1 MSPRFKQ
8 FIIPAVLGAVLLS
21 ACAEAS
27 WVASVNDVPIEGD
40 TVLSLRESYQV
51 DESSVIGDVFREDL
65 TGLIYLEAQVQAAE
79 EDFGITGL
87 EDAAK
92 RDAALAEIAFLDR
105 ATVEQVDS
113 DPDLTQASVEF
124 LGTQLV
130 VRDAVLGALTTQE
143 PGLLEDLWTNRPEQ
157 LAQVCV
163 RILSAATEEEI
174 VAIAAR
180 LAAGEDFSA
189 VADEV
194 SPDPENPGGRLEC
207 PLPAAVFASPFDQL
221 ALTTPV
227 GEISEPF
234 PSEFGWHLMLVD
246 AVDQPQSLEE
256 LESDPMRFVF
266 GGALQSLWT
275 VWVDDAVDRA
285 DIDVRSQVG
294 TWVPEVDQIA
304 PPP

>member
-1 MSPRFKQ
+1 MSPRFERS
-8 FIIPAVLGAVLLS
+8 IIPAVVGAVLLS

-27 WVASVNDVPIEGD
+27 WVATVNDVPIEGD

-51 DESSVIGDVFREDL
+51 EESSVIGDVFREDL

-79 EDFGITGL
+79 EDFGLTGL
-87 EDAAK
+87 EDAAI
-92 RDAALAEIAFLDR
+92 RDAALAEVAFLDR
-105 ATVEQVDS
+105 ASVEQVDS
-113 DPDLTQASVEF
+113 DPDLTPASVEF

-130 VRDAVLGALTTQE
+130 VRDAVLGVLTTQE

-157 LAQVCV
+157 ITQVCV

-194 SPDPENPGGRLEC
+194 SPDPENPGGILEC
-207 PLPAAVFASPFDQL
+207 PLPVAVFASPFDQR
-221 ALTTPV
+221 AIVTPV
-227 GEISEPF
+227 GEVSEPF
-234 PSEFGWHLMLVD
+234 PSEFGWHLILVD
-246 AVDQPQSLEE
+246 AVDQPRSLEE

-266 GGALQSLWT
+266 GGALQPLWT
-275 VWVDDAVDRA
+275 AWVDDAVDRA

-294 TWVPEVDQIA
+294 TWVPEIDQIA